1 MKMSISTVVATGLTL
16 FLVGAI
22 LNPALARS
30 FSPEPGVRCNASA
43 RVCYVRGAP
52 SIRMTQAYFGERAA
66 HQLRRDLRRHYE
78 RRSGPGPGP
87 GPGPRGHSQR
97 LFYPEPGV
105 RCDRFQEV
113 CYDRWGRPNY
123 HWTRQYLG
131 PRAARNL
138 RRW

>member
-30 FSPEPGVRCNASA
+30 FSPEPGVRCNTSA

-78 RRSGPGPGP
+78 RRSGPGP
-87 GPGPRGHSQR
+87 RGRSQQ

-113 CYDRWGRPNY
+113 C
-123 HWTRQYLG
+123 
-131 PRAARNL
+131 
-138 RRW
+138 